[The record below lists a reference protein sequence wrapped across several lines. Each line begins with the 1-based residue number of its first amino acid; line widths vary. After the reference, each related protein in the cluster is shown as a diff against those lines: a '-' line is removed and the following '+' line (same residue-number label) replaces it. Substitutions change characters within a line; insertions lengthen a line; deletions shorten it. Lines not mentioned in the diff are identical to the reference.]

1 MVAVDAERLVGS
13 LLRNALG
20 VKTEAPKPQRVVEL
34 PKAERVASEVNP
46 DVVAAKPCESAD
58 RTRDLD
64 RNVHGDRRPRDDRD
78 RGRDRPRRER
88 NGRDSERAVRG
99 PAPAE
104 KGQPKKG
111 DSREFWE
118 VWSEEVGR
126 TPEASSVT
134 DAPSTAPAAT
144 AATTTPA
151 ATAVASTASVPAP
164 TLPSG
169 QARLYVNLG
178 RKDGATAE
186 LVAEVLSSSG
196 VVVPAS
202 DVELM
207 NTHSYVNV
215 SQESASTLC
224 STTQGRQHNGR
235 AIVCEPARPPKR
247 RF

>member
-1 MVAVDAERLVGS
+1 
-13 LLRNALG
+13 
-20 VKTEAPKPQRVVEL
+20 
-34 PKAERVASEVNP
+34 
-46 DVVAAKPCESAD
+46 
-58 RTRDLD
+58 
-64 RNVHGDRRPRDDRD
+64 
-78 RGRDRPRRER
+78 
-88 NGRDSERAVRG
+88 
-99 PAPAE
+99 
-104 KGQPKKG
+104 
-111 DSREFWE
+111 
-118 VWSEEVGR
+118 
-126 TPEASSVT
+126 
-134 DAPSTAPAAT
+134 
-144 AATTTPA
+144 
-151 ATAVASTASVPAP
+151 VPAP

-215 SQESASTLC
+215 SQESASALC
-224 STTQGRQHNGR
+224 SATQGRQHNGR